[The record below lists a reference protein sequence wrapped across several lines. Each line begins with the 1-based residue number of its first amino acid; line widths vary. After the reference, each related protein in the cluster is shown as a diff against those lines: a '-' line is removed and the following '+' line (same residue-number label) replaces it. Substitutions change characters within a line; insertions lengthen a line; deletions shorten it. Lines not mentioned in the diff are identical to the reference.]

1 MPSISPGQTSSHACV
16 QFLNSVLSRPNA
28 LPYEEE
34 VKWSIRQHL
43 VNVIQHF
50 PGLQAR
56 TAGFTHNDGRQA
68 NLLQADGTIPMYY
81 QDVKYN
87 IPVTIWLTEP
97 YPRKPPL
104 VYVSPTRDMII
115 KPRHRL
121 VDASGMV
128 SVPYLQQWVF
138 PRSNLVELVQNL
150 SLHFGHD
157 PPLYSRPSTPVPSP
171 QQQQQQQLQQQTQ
184 PQQQPQQPFHGMN
197 PIYSSNSPPPT
208 SAAPIPYPPPYYQQQ
223 QQQQQPSTRTE
234 DPASVFKRNAVNTLV
249 ARVQQDVVSL
259 RSSFEVEMDELFSV
273 QASLNKRAEQ
283 LGKHLQELQHEK
295 EGLEQQLQ
303 LLLTNTDVLETWL
316 QSNDGPNASGDM
328 NIDEA
333 FEPCDVLSRQMLE
346 ASAEDLAI
354 EDVLYS
360 LDKAVQEGV
369 ITAEV
374 YLRHVRMLARDQF
387 FYRATSAKVRTAQM
401 QAQVAGMAA
410 RAAPP
415 PYVSS

>member
-157 PPLYSRPSTPVPSP
+157 PPLYSRP
-171 QQQQQQQLQQQTQ
+171 
-184 PQQQPQQPFHGMN
+184 
-197 PIYSSNSPPPT
+197 NSPPPT